1 MPHSPELSNR
11 LEVGEQT
18 ELYADNTTL
27 IVGVT
32 EDGTI
37 QIDIDKC
44 DGSESD
50 SLIINPDKTVV
61 NAHLPDLEGENL
73 LSANTYVLMGILQKL
88 YGGDFHKL
96 MATVLDE
103 FQSKHGLEPMCAL
116 ESQSG
121 NYKTDEQ
128 LEWYKNFSALW
139 ELMEEDWVDN
149 NCSEMQV
156 VVLNDGETYTGLKG
170 SKILTIPTYIDE
182 NDVDTYVKDNYKDGV
197 DIQ

>member
-1 MPHSPELSNR
+1 MPHSPKYSNR
-11 LEVGEQT
+11 LESEET
-18 ELYADNTTL
+18 IELYTNEVVTT
-27 IVGVT
+27 VGAT
-32 EDGTI
+32 EDGGI
-37 QIDIDKC
+37 QIVIDKC

-73 LSANTYVLMGILQKL
+73 LSANTYVLIGILQKL

-121 NYKTDEQ
+121 NYKTEEQ

-170 SKILTIPTYIDE
+170 SKILTIPTDIDE

-197 DIQ
+197 NIQ